1 MHLITVTYV
10 RFSKTNLKVKQP
22 VIQRRV
28 VFVFQNF
35 RSKKSL
41 PICFTNNKFRVF
53 VFQKKK
59 HRPKMQVFK
68 NFKGPLLLQ
77 NGHVKF
83 FHYCLFSEAEMHFL
97 KDLV

>member
-1 MHLITVTYV
+1 MQSFC
-10 RFSKTNLKVKQP
+10 FS
-22 VIQRRV
+22 
-28 VFVFQNF
+28 
-35 RSKKSL
+35 
-41 PICFTNNKFRVF
+41 
-53 VFQKKK
+53 KKK
-59 HRPKMQVFK
+59 HRHKIQVFK